1 MEKNIE
7 LLKLNSSMF
16 NIYFL
21 MYIYNTKSYR
31 SQTISNFNAW
41 KKITTRN
48 NSTFISS
55 QYLFFESYFSI
66 MKKII
71 HIKQFIFQN
80 NKNLCYSNIFNS
92 NINLP
97 QVRFFLFFFF
107 FLLYHEQRT
116 EEKFRSVF
124 QWFSASVTVE
134 WSRGLVVTKFSSRQ
148 SVNAC
153 IRVPYRYRLCHRA
166 FFVYNENNCSDKA

>member
-71 HIKQFIFQN
+71 HIKHSSYFKIIKIYVIWIFLIQ
-80 NKNLCYSNIFNS
+80 I
-92 NINLP
+92 
-97 QVRFFLFFFF
+97 
-107 FLLYHEQRT
+107 
-116 EEKFRSVF
+116 
-124 QWFSASVTVE
+124 
-134 WSRGLVVTKFSSRQ
+134 
-148 SVNAC
+148 
-153 IRVPYRYRLCHRA
+153 
-166 FFVYNENNCSDKA
+166 

>member
-107 FLLYHEQRT
+107 FYYTMNSGPKRN
-116 EEKFRSVF
+116 FVPCFSDSVHPW
-124 QWFSASVTVE
+124 QSS
-134 WSRGLVVTKFSSRQ
+134 GHVV
-148 SVNAC
+148 
-153 IRVPYRYRLCHRA
+153 
-166 FFVYNENNCSDKA
+166 

>member
-107 FLLYHEQRT
+107 FFTIPWTADRREIS
-116 EEKFRSVF
+116 FRVSVI
-124 QWFSASVTVE
+124 QCIRDSRVVTWFS
-134 WSRGLVVTKFSSRQ
+134 
-148 SVNAC
+148 
-153 IRVPYRYRLCHRA
+153 RYE
-166 FFVYNENNCSDKA
+166 V